1 MYNNDKIINNTNYVY
16 DSKRSFRGRSKN
28 EKYRF
33 PSKVVVR
40 IN

>member
-1 MYNNDKIINNTNYVY
+1 MYGNDKIINNTNYLS
-16 DSKRSFRGRSKN
+16 DSKNLFRGRSKN

-40 IN
+40 IL